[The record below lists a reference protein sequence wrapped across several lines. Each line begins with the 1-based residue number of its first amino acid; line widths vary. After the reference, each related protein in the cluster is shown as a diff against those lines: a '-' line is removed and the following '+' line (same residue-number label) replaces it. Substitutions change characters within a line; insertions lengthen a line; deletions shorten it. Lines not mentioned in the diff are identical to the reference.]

1 MTVAGPAQLNFLV
14 NHFHSNVLIDRN
26 VGMSLRSIDKISV

>member
-1 MTVAGPAQLNFLV
+1 MTVAAPAQLNFLV